1 MSQLLSLGAINKL
14 TGEYVYP
21 KIANKKDEYICPE
34 CNKDLILVQ
43 GEIRIH
49 HFRHKVDSI
58 NPCHHYSKPT
68 ESQIHKDAKMLMKTL
83 LENKTHIQFIREC
96 VSCKI
101 SAEINLPE
109 ITEGSIIT
117 LEHRFNYHDEL
128 RIADVAHTL
137 NGEIKGIYE
146 ICHTHKTCSE
156 NRPEPWVEIDANS
169 LLTLVN
175 ANIEPL
181 LINCI
186 RCEKCEDCYN
196 KKLKLTDLIK
206 YIRIKLGQDF
216 ENPIYDERDR
226 QLHDRFDF
234 HAQSCGKC
242 GNCGGGKES
251 YSCNDYI
258 YEHNKKIC
266 DIFNNDNDLGLY
278 RIVLYVWKGHT
289 TGYLIYKDD
298 YNNYDYWNTKY
309 RYDGTSQLKIPYEYT
324 QEYCGGGSGTVL
336 ILEDLIKKS
345 IVMFENIQK
354 NKYKYN
360 PINDIYKFGIL
371 KKGDMDCD
379 LCNKN
384 IKCGDKIGW
393 YKYSPDAYCEKC
405 YIDKIN
411 YIFITTKISIPPT
424 FEKTQ
429 MLYMCIDRDIEEYDE
444 IPSTSLVMV
453 DCKNNFTEEEKTIIN
468 ELKIHTIEDL
478 IRNEKISKNDKQR
491 CLKCFGYVRESY
503 ESMGIE
509 PFNGHNIIQ
518 LGKYVIDIRILPDGI
533 VKYCRSLGEK
543 NVEKD
548 FTKIQMGI

>member
-1 MSQLLSLGAINKL
+1 MSQSLSLGAINKL

-83 LENKTHIQFIREC
+83 LENKSHIQFIREC

-117 LEHRFNYHDEL
+117 LEHRFNYDDEL

-146 ICHTHKTCSE
+146 ICHTHKTFSE

-175 ANIEPL
+175 TNNEPL
-181 LINCI
+181 IINCV
-186 RCEKCEDCYN
+186 RCEKCEDCY
-196 KKLKLTDLIK
+196 KKNLKSTDLIK

-216 ENPIYDERDR
+216 ENPIYDEFDR
-226 QLHDRFDF
+226 PLHDRFYF
-234 HAQSCGKC
+234 HAQRCGKC
-242 GNCGGGKES
+242 GNCVGEKES
-251 YSCNDYI
+251 YSCNDDI

-278 RIVLYVWKGHT
+278 RIVLYVWKGNT

-309 RYDGTSQLKIPYEYT
+309 RYDGTSSQLKIPYEYT
-324 QEYCGGGSGTVL
+324 QEYCGSGTVL
-336 ILEDLIKKS
+336 ILEDLI
-345 IVMFENIQK
+345 M
-354 NKYKYN
+354 
-360 PINDIYKFGIL
+360 
-371 KKGDMDCD
+371 
-379 LCNKN
+379 LC
-384 IKCGDKIGW
+384 
-393 YKYSPDAYCEKC
+393 
-405 YIDKIN
+405 
-411 YIFITTKISIPPT
+411 
-424 FEKTQ
+424 
-429 MLYMCIDRDIEEYDE
+429 L
-444 IPSTSLVMV
+444 
-453 DCKNNFTEEEKTIIN
+453 
-468 ELKIHTIEDL
+468 
-478 IRNEKISKNDKQR
+478 KISKK
-491 CLKCFGYVRESY
+491 
-503 ESMGIE
+503 I
-509 PFNGHNIIQ
+509 NIN
-518 LGKYVIDIRILPDGI
+518 L
-533 VKYCRSLGEK
+533 
-543 NVEKD
+543 
-548 FTKIQMGI
+548 